1 MKQKYIQSR
10 FGDIYY
16 TVPMYSEPL
25 ADEWL
30 QKINKAAAFEFT
42 TVNRGLLR
50 DLACGMSFS
59 EAKAKYGVNELR
71 ELHTYALEHG
81 YNGATLRMLRAIIA
95 ESEK

>member
-16 TVPMYSEPL
+16 TAPMYSELL

-30 QKINKAAAFEFT
+30 QKINKANRNEFT
-42 TVNRGLLR
+42 TVNRSMLS

-59 EAKAKYGVNELR
+59 EAKGKYGVDELR
-71 ELHTYALEHG
+71 ELLVYAEEHG
-81 YNGATLRMLRAIIA
+81 FSGSTIRLLKAIIGC
-95 ESEK
+95 EK